1 MTDTGPLAEVQR
13 IRAMLD
19 GLEIPYV
26 IGGSVAS
33 SMFGEPRSTLD
44 IDVALDVAAGQRE
57 ALLEALTIA
66 FYVPIQAARRAL
78 DMHESFNV
86 LDETT
91 GFKIDLFILG
101 DGLLDRLQI
110 ERRVAVAL
118 PGSEEPV
125 WVTSPADQI
134 LRKITW
140 WRDGGRASD
149 RQWRDICGLLSV
161 SHREVDFDGLRA
173 IATDLGIIDDL
184 ERAIL
189 ESEL

>member
-1 MTDTGPLAEVQR
+1 MADTGPLAEVQR

>member
-1 MTDTGPLAEVQR
+1 
-13 IRAMLD
+13 MLD

-33 SMFGEPRSTLD
+33 SMFGEPRSTLN

-66 FYVPIQAARRAL
+66 FSVPIQAARRAL

-134 LRKITW
+134 LHKITW
-140 WRDGGRASD
+140 WRVGGRASD

-161 SHREVDFDGLRA
+161 SHREVDVDDLRA